1 MTDENPDNITLAQ
14 AIRRSAIGLGLFAIF
29 TAGIIAVTQVL
40 TAERIHQNERAFEAR
55 ALFSLVPEHSIDN
68 SLLDSGQPTDLAG
81 LVGIDLLNLDRPGL
95 WYQGERSGNVVAVI
109 LPLIAPDG
117 YTEAIRA
124 IMAVNAEGEVL
135 GVRVVSHRETPGLG
149 DQIERSKSDWILQFD
164 QRSLTNTPPEE
175 WQVSKDGGTFD
186 AMTGAT
192 ITARTLVRS
201 VYSGLQ
207 FFERNRT
214 LLLTP
219 APTDAEE
226 S

>member
-1 MTDENPDNITLAQ
+1 MTDKPPENLSLAQ

-29 TAGIIAVTQVL
+29 TAGIIALTQVL
-40 TAERIHQNERAFEAR
+40 TAERILQNERAYEAR
-55 ALFSLVPEHSIDN
+55 TLFSLVPEHSIDN
-68 SLLDSGQPTDLAG
+68 ALLDSAQPTNLPG
-81 LVGIDLLNLDRPGL
+81 LVATDLLHLDRPGL
-95 WYQGERSGNVVAVI
+95 WYQGKRDGQVVAVI
-109 LPLIAPDG
+109 LPLVAPDG
-117 YTEAIRA
+117 YTEAIRV

-149 DQIERSKSDWILQFD
+149 DQIELAKSDWITTFD
-164 QRSLTNTPPEE
+164 QRSLANTAEE
-175 WQVSKDGGTFD
+175 AWRVRKDGGVFD

-192 ITARTLVRS
+192 ITARTLIRS
-201 VYSGLQ
+201 VQDGLH

-219 APTDAEE
+219 AAVETEE